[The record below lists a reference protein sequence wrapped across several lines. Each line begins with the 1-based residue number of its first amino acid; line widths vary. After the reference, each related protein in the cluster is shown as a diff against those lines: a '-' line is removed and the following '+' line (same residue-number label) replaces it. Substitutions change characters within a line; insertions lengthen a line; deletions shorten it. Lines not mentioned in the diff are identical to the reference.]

1 MDSPAELKYF
11 KNRRYSE
18 KIVDIHHAE
27 VFDTLLITL
36 DLLKMLKE
44 RATVLRR
51 LSTENRRAKLIYLK

>member
-44 RATVLRR
+44 RSTVLRR
-51 LSTENRRAKLIYLK
+51 LSTDNRRAKLIYLK